1 MFSHEWRVI
10 LLSNYELLSPTVTY
24 IWHFRDKICRSKN
37 LKSMKVIILLKMC
50 LYEREA
56 QVTGFDDSS
65 VNAVLLL
72 TMLTLLTTNIYVQE
86 LL

>member
-1 MFSHEWRVI
+1 
-10 LLSNYELLSPTVTY
+10 
-24 IWHFRDKICRSKN
+24 
-37 LKSMKVIILLKMC
+37 MC

-86 LL
+86 LLWWWQKGFSYTVGQILLNNFNVNLLTNEYWAQQTRATEK

>member
-1 MFSHEWRVI
+1 
-10 LLSNYELLSPTVTY
+10 
-24 IWHFRDKICRSKN
+24 
-37 LKSMKVIILLKMC
+37 MC
-50 LYEREA
+50 LYRREA
-56 QVTGFDDSS
+56 QVTGFGESS